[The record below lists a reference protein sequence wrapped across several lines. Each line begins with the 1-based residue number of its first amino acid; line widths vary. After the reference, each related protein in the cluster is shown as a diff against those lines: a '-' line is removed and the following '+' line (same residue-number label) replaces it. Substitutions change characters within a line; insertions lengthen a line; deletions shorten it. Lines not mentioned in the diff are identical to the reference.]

1 MSSCVSVFVL
11 TLIDF
16 TVLSFP
22 WASWLMSQLV
32 TRLAD
37 QDSGERCIQEE
48 AYVHVACT
56 CRRRTDHNTLL
67 GYGGVVSLD
76 QLVDESG
83 ELCLV
88 VQDLPSLHWEG
99 TGIPIQGGGLGR
111 WGTVSSGEMEW
122 AHQHY
127 PILSYNQVILLG
139 QPSYPLI
146 QIGEIKLSIGDGD
159 ERSSMMWVDE
169 FNIINNQLIS
179 PRKSIPT
186 LISHQSGNKKKFIQL

>member
-16 TVLSFP
+16 HSVILS
-22 WASWLMSQLV
+22 LGQLV
-32 TRLAD
+32 DESDGNQIDWTGFW
-37 QDSGERCIQEE
+37 GE
-48 AYVHVACT
+48 VHTGGGTCT

-99 TGIPIQGGGLGR
+99 TGIPIQGGRLGR
-111 WGTVSSGEMEW
+111 WGSVSSGEMEW

-127 PILSYNQVILLG
+127 HILSDNQVILLG

-146 QIGEIKLSIGDGD
+146 QISCLLTMALRGRQWCGLMSSI
-159 ERSSMMWVDE
+159 
-169 FNIINNQLIS
+169 
-179 PRKSIPT
+179 
-186 LISHQSGNKKKFIQL
+186 

>member
-1 MSSCVSVFVL
+1 MSSCVGVFVL

-37 QDSGERCIQEE
+37 QDSGERCMQEE
-48 AYVHVACT
+48 AHVHVSCT

-122 AHQHY
+122 DHQHY
-127 PILSYNQVILLG
+127 HILSYNQVILLG

-146 QIGEIKLSIGDGD
+146 QISCLLTMALRGRQWYGLMSSISSILKH
-159 ERSSMMWVDE
+159 ER
-169 FNIINNQLIS
+169 
-179 PRKSIPT
+179 
-186 LISHQSGNKKKFIQL
+186 